1 MFERFSSG
9 GREAVRDGVAEARRL
24 GATAVGPEHL
34 LIGVAARGAIVVGA
48 RSFTL
53 PGFNPEPPVPT
64 NVIRPD
70 DLRRLLRGED
80 PEAEALAAIGI
91 SLPAVLQSLEE
102 TFGPDALS
110 CDGRLPFRADAKRAL
125 ELALREA
132 VELRRRQIGTSE
144 LLLGLLRE
152 PSRASELL
160 ARLDVDAAELYALL
174 RDSHDRLGTL
184 LR

>member
-1 MFERFSSG
+1 MFERFSCG

-24 GATAVGPEHL
+24 CATAVGPEHL

-48 RSFTL
+48 RSFPM
-53 PGFNPEPPVPT
+53 PGFNPPVPT
-64 NVIRPD
+64 TVIRPE
-70 DLRRLLRGED
+70 DLRRLLREED

-110 CDGRLPFRADAKRAL
+110 CDGLLPFRADAKRAL

-132 VELRRRQIGTSE
+132 VELRRRQIGTHE

-160 ARLDVDAAELYALL
+160 ARLDVDAAALYALL
-174 RDSHDRLGTL
+174 RESHDRLGAL

>member
-1 MFERFSSG
+1 MFERFTGG
-9 GREAVRDGVAEARRL
+9 GREAIYDGMTEARRL

-34 LIGVAARGAIVVGA
+34 LVGVAVRRVIVVDMPPFPATGFG
-48 RSFTL
+48 RTPPL
-53 PGFNPEPPVPT
+53 PMSV
-64 NVIRPD
+64 VDAD
-70 DLRRLLRGED
+70 DLRRLLSAED

-91 SLPAVLQSLEE
+91 SLHEVRETIEE
-102 TFGPDALS
+102 AFGPDALS

-132 VELRRRQIGTSE
+132 VELRQRRIGTTE

-160 ARLDVDAAELYALL
+160 ARLDVDASEVYARLRESHAQLGALL
-174 RDSHDRLGTL
+174 R
-184 LR
+184 